1 MIAKEERDL
10 THYGRCC
17 FQLIIHVPIKENEV
31 RGLLLMS
38 ELPHSKQALDFIK
51 LKVKQKESKR
61 GAKQYFEN
69 FQTGLPTGWN
79 LEPASSMLERYLLC
93 PFEVK
98 LVLLT
103 AFLKYVEDTR
113 GKRGMS

>member
-61 GAKQYFEN
+61 GSEREN
-69 FQTGLPTGWN
+69 FQTGLPTGWILN
-79 LEPASSMLERYLLC
+79 LLAQC
-93 PFEVK
+93 
-98 LVLLT
+98 
-103 AFLKYVEDTR
+103 
-113 GKRGMS
+113 